1 MTDTTPAPPALA
13 GSVRARPL
21 EPLPQGSESLEVW
34 AVNQEPWEKLGTI
47 IRRRGRHGTIT
58 CTPQWTFCSVARRCW
73 AIRVHVLILT
83 PAVRKI
89 SSQSSAERAAVPT
102 RPNISVPGALGS
114 VRAP

>member
-58 CTPQWTFCSVARRCW
+58 CLPQSLDFLLRR
-73 AIRVHVLILT
+73 
-83 PAVRKI
+83 PALLGYDPMDYLCRW
-89 SSQSSAERAAVPT
+89 SNAAVACWP
-102 RPNISVPGALGS
+102 PGEAPGAPT
-114 VRAP
+114 AY